1 MHLLSS
7 AKSAYYTEKLSK
19 RLEGKRL
26 VNAWLAASARRMSF
40 RQRAVSGLESFEEP
54 GEARILPCLI
64 GALSPHFSRLDL
76 PYEPGY
82 NAPIPMTG

>member
-7 AKSAYYTEKLSK
+7 AKRAYYTAKLSK

-26 VNAWLAASARRMSF
+26 VNAWLAASARRRSF
-40 RQRAVSGLESFEEP
+40 RQRAVSGLGSLEEP
-54 GEARILPCLI
+54 GEAKILPCLI

-76 PYEPGY
+76 PYKPGY
-82 NAPIPMTG
+82 NAPILRTG

>member
-7 AKSAYYTEKLSK
+7 AKRAYYTEKLPK

-26 VNAWLAASARRMSF
+26 VNAWLAASARRRSF
-40 RQRAVSGLESFEEP
+40 RLRAVSDLESLDRP
-54 GEARILPCLI
+54 GEVRIFPCLTS
-64 GALSPHFSRLDL
+64 GLSPHFSRLDL
-76 PYEPGY
+76 PYKPGY